1 MLVLGKMEDNSGL
14 GKEECQFTSEVVRG
28 WGFFFLFLS

>member
-28 WGFFFLFLS
+28 WVFFFLFLS